1 MNKYIVEFSL
11 RRAHFLG
18 QGAVE
23 SSRLRSMQEKAS
35 IKLLMKMVGQSA
47 EVLFRTHYVMRIRT
61 WVIGMVQLRLR
72 SMDTS
77 LVLNIILVEDRIA
90 GSYDW
95 ILGNCDTEDAQK
107 FRGRGF

>member
-1 MNKYIVEFSL
+1 MLTFWGKGSGIFPFKKY
-11 RRAHFLG
+11 AG
-18 QGAVE
+18 
-23 SSRLRSMQEKAS
+23 KAS

-77 LVLNIILVEDRIA
+77 LVLNIILVEDELQA
-90 GSYDW
+90 HMTGY
-95 ILGNCDTEDAQK
+95 
-107 FRGRGF
+107 